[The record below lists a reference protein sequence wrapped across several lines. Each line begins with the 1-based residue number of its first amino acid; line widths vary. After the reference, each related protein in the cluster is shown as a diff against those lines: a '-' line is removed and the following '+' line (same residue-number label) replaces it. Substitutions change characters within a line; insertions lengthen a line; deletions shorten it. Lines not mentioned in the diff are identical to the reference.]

1 MDRQGLDQ
9 AVATLLSDLDGKV
22 GGNASVVLY
31 GSAARGDWIPDRS
44 DVNMLIVVDDPSP
57 AALRRLTKTVSDWH
71 ERGLMPPLIIGRA
84 EWESAADT
92 FPVELTDMKL
102 AHRVLRGDDPVAGV
116 DVDPRDLRRALEA
129 DLRGR
134 LVRLRQA
141 WVRFGDSA
149 AALGGFA
156 ASSISSIVVLLRC
169 TAVLLG
175 RDPGKTA
182 ADAVAALGSDLGPDA
197 PVIGDIAAHRREPDW
212 SCQPATFVRYLEV
225 LRRAVEVV
233 DRFRGNT
240 NGTKGEA

>member
-9 AVATLLSDLDGKV
+9 AISTLVSDLDEYV
-22 GGNASVVLY
+22 GPKESVVLY

-44 DVNMLIVVDDPSP
+44 DVNVLLVVDDPSP
-57 AALRRLTKTVSDWH
+57 ASLRRLAKPIADWH
-71 ERGLMPPLIIGRA
+71 ERGLVPPLLIGRA

-102 AHRVLRGDDPVAGV
+102 AHRVLRGADPVTGV
-116 DVDPRDLRRALEA
+116 DVDPADLRRALET

-141 WVRFGDSA
+141 YVRFGDSA

-156 ASSISSIVVLLRC
+156 AASISSVIVLLRC

-175 RDPGKTA
+175 RSPGNTA
-182 ADAVAALGSDLGPDA
+182 AEVVAVLGPELGPDA
-197 PVIGDIAAHRREPDW
+197 PVITELAPHRREAEW
-212 SCQPATFVRYLEV
+212 SCPPATFVRYLEV
-225 LRRAVEVV
+225 VRRAVEIV
-233 DRFRGNT
+233 DRFRGASSNQ
-240 NGTKGEA
+240 GEH